1 MELKCSG
8 SLQNQHQHSQS
19 QQGLENYWS
28 AGNIHN
34 LRKNEKQKMTV
45 TWKKNFKGKVCPFW
59 GGELYQNSLPKLY
72 LLGFYIHGNTCTF
85 IKSQK
90 QRSSFK

>member
-34 LRKNEKQKMTV
+34 LRKKEKQKMTV

-59 GGELYQNSLPKLY
+59 GGEIVPELPTKIVFTWFLHSWEY
-72 LLGFYIHGNTCTF
+72 MHIH
-85 IKSQK
+85 
-90 QRSSFK
+90 